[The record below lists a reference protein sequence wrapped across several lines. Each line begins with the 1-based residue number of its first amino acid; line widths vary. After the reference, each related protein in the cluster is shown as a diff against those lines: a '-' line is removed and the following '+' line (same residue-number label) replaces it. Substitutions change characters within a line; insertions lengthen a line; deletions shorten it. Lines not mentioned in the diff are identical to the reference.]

1 MKKSMSC
8 TINNATIDMKNM
20 TVTEVIKD
28 EEFVYDLEK
37 ILKEWDQV
45 EGISIAIKKDSKV
58 TSDE

>member
-20 TVTEVIKD
+20 TITEVIKN